1 MVNLLT
7 YNSVSGYENGVSTL
21 SKLNCLESDFVRY
34 LIFAGGYKN
43 SPVSKQGELF
53 YKHLVKMAS

>member
-7 YNSVSGYENGVSTL
+7 YNSVGDYENGVSTL

-43 SPVSKQGELF
+43 SPVSKCTDPKKLD
-53 YKHLVKMAS
+53 K